1 MPWGGLAGWE
11 GQFGVPALV
20 FIFLEVDLEET
31 AVIQAGVAPV
41 SALSAVLQLPDET
54 VVDGVTTVGDVEE
67 DVDLLH
73 VLHEA
78 AGDGGADWASGA
90 GLTGSVDNSGV
101 DICGGAG
108 GGGADRRGGQGQQP
122 RHLSQEG
129 EEEQHVDHFKSQQR
143 LTSRGDGRV

>member
-20 FIFLEVDLEET
+20 FIFLEVDLEKT

-73 VLHEA
+73 VLDEA
-78 AGDGGADWASGA
+78 AGDSGA
-90 GLTGSVDNSGV
+90 LSLLVRLVDYSGINLWEV
-101 DICGGAG
+101 GG
-108 GGGADRRGGQGQQP
+108 R
-122 RHLSQEG
+122 EG
-129 EEEQHVDHFKSQQR
+129 EEEAAMSEETKEELHGDCR
-143 LTSRGDGRV
+143 LWRYFVTEN

>member
-1 MPWGGLAGWE
+1 VPGGGLAGRE

-20 FIFLEVDLEET
+20 FIFLEVQPQQT
-31 AVIQAGVAPV
+31 AVIQVGVTSV
-41 SALSAVLQLPDET
+41 TALPAVLNLPDET
-54 VVDGVTTVGDVEE
+54 VVDGVAAIGDVEE

-78 AGDGGADWASGA
+78 AGDGGAGWTSWA